1 MDKRSTAKWIPGR
14 DNDVSERKAAEKSEE
29 AIGGSYVGAEEKNS
43 FKGKLEKITIGCT
56 DQFVCPIRFSSD
68 RKKEKMV

>member
-1 MDKRSTAKWIPGR
+1 MVQRMDKRSTAKWIPGR

-43 FKGKLEKITIGCT
+43 FKGKLE
-56 DQFVCPIRFSSD
+56 
-68 RKKEKMV
+68 